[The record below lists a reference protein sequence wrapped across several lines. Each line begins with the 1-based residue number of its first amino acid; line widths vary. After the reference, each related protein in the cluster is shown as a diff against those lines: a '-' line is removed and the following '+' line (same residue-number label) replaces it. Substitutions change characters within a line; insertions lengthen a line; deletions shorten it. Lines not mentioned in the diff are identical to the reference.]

1 MNGPTLP
8 VSAEMKL
15 NNAPSPA
22 NARAVGRHTGAPG
35 RRRHRTMS
43 RRKAPITR
51 LRAPSGAVA
60 NSTPP
65 ASASGTAPKAN
76 QPTTGRAT
84 SRRLNH
90 TRLPFPMSC
99 ATVRIG
105 MASRTPNTATSAG
118 RSTAAPPNPATAAS
132 VLARNAAPPS
142 SSHCVTFSPL
152 PPSTAHG
159 RPAFSF
165 PPGDGVRLEPPH
177 FSWADDSYLN
187 PRGRSLF
194 TYDRLHHARRHPRH
208 PGALFPPGHPADPT
222 RHVPNRYAGHQH
234 RRLVPARLHH
244 PIRHRVHGDL
254 PGAARRPH
262 DRVLRRV
269 HDDEHVQLRE
279 HPPAGRR

>member
-76 QPTTGRAT
+76 HPTTGRAT

-105 MASRTPNTATSAG
+105 IASRTPNTATSAG

-132 VLARNAAPPS
+132 VLARYAAPPS
-142 SSHCVTFSPL
+142 SSHWVTS
-152 PPSTAHG
+152 
-159 RPAFSF
+159 SF
-165 PPGDGVRLEPPH
+165 PQAMEFASNRPL
-177 FSWADDSYLN
+177 SWADDSYLN

-208 PGALFPPGHPADPT
+208 PGALSHSRRPPDP
-222 RHVPNRYAGHQH
+222 RRDVPDRYAGHQH